1 MGTFRELTANNLP
14 ILAKEIAKR
23 VAAYQHGSPT
33 MIIGPRTP
41 GARVLNEFCR
51 DALGREWACTGAGT
65 PGTWMQIRP
74 APVTADPSSGTIPTG
89 YLILNVNHRQVKRR
103 GGALPPAGFHRRCLP
118 GGLPPALSGDFLC
131 SISRR
136 MEKLHINTDAG
147 SIELTPATLD
157 DLKPVAARW
166 PMGVVFS
173 QVEAEPHGLVF
184 QVGEQE
190 AYGIKFQPP
199 DTDEQTAKGLYF
211 NNLALIASAL
221 PLYLEHQHL
230 GIMLP
235 CAYCKQ
241 KPDSRFESGLALFV
255 GADPSSRLPS
265 QSRADALDDDQLGD
279 GASRMAFDMAA
290 AVLKAGKQVG
300 LPVNTVIGVD
310 VRPRLELGVL
320 GMPFLVQGAKVF
332 VIQHPLR
339 HDHPVW
345 AFAVRAGFSKL
356 PYAPMIPAAVPG
368 PPNVP
373 HAWRDRV
380 KILSQRLRGTSL
392 GQT

>member
-1 MGTFRELTANNLP
+1 MNDFEL
-14 ILAKEIAKR
+14 LAEEIAKR
-23 VAAYQHGSPT
+23 EGTYQNGRPT
-33 MIIGPRTP
+33 TIIGPPTS
-41 GARVLNEFCR
+41 GCRVVNEFWR
-51 DALGREWACTGAGT
+51 DALGGELRCTGAGT
-65 PGTWMQIRP
+65 PGTWIQRLP
-74 APVTADPSSGTIPTG
+74 AAVTVDPVHRHHPDRLPDPG
-89 YLILNVNHRQVKRR
+89 RQRR
-103 GGALPPAGFHRRCLP
+103 SHQTRAQALPPAGFHRRCLP
-118 GGLPPALSGDFLC
+118 DGLPPALSGDLLC
-131 SISRR
+131 PISRR

-147 SIELTPATLD
+147 SIELTPANPD
-157 DLKPVAARW
+157 ELKPVAARW
-166 PMGVVFS
+166 PMGIVFS

-190 AYGIKFQPP
+190 AHGVKFQPP
-199 DTDEQTAKGLYF
+199 DSDEQTAKGLYL

-241 KPDSRFESGLALFV
+241 KSDGRFESGLALFV
-255 GADPSSRLPS
+255 GADPASRLPS
-265 QSRADALDDDQLGD
+265 QSRADGLDDDQLGD
-279 GASRMAFDMAA
+279 GASRMASDMAA
-290 AVLKAGKQVG
+290 AVLQAGKQVG

-310 VRPRLELGVL
+310 VRPRLALGVL

-339 HDHPVW
+339 NDHPVW
-345 AFAVRAGFSKL
+345 GFAVRAGFSKL
-356 PYAPMIPAAVPG
+356 AYAPMIPAAVPG

-392 GQT
+392 EQR